1 MNFNVLIVDDEP
13 KIRNGIA
20 SSINWNEIGLNLV
33 GTASDGREALQ
44 MAQKQKLDICIADIC
59 MPFIDGLDL
68 IDKLKE
74 INPGIITIIISGYD
88 KFEYAMNA
96 VKLKVFDYILKP
108 IDETALLNTVLKAK
122 KELEENALREKSLIQ
137 AAKQLNK
144 SMPYLRERFLQECLN
159 DEIDPLELKELME
172 FYQIRLSNEMGLI
185 LVKLDETDL
194 METTDEKNKQ
204 IMLFSLQGVLEN
216 LLEQL
221 PCFYSI
227 RDRRDNIVILA
238 EPTNEWAAFC
248 NQLPELL
255 LHHSGVKNRMYFS
268 GVINPAE
275 IAEAY
280 EDLVKQATTDN
291 EYTPVISNVKKYIEE
306 QYSDSMLS
314 LKSAAEKM
322 NINLYYLCRM
332 FKQEVGVS
340 FSGYLT
346 KIRIREAIKLMHN
359 DQMKI
364 HEIAEKVGY
373 NSQHYFSSAFK
384 KVLGIAPS
392 EYKNK
397 SETGR

>member
-1 MNFNVLIVDDEP
+1 
-13 KIRNGIA
+13 
-20 SSINWNEIGLNLV
+20 
-33 GTASDGREALQ
+33 
-44 MAQKQKLDICIADIC
+44 
-59 MPFIDGLDL
+59 
-68 IDKLKE
+68 
-74 INPGIITIIISGYD
+74 
-88 KFEYAMNA
+88 MNA